1 MRRNA
6 QQLAGISILFAAL
19 IVLLWPGSL
28 LALGFGALGLGLLL
42 LVCVALILY
51 TAQRRAH

>member
-6 QQLAGISILFAAL
+6 QQLAAFTILLAAVV
-19 IVLLWPGSL
+19 VLLWPGSL
-28 LALGFGALGLGLLL
+28 LALGLGALGLGLLL
-42 LVCVALILY
+42 LLSVALILH